1 MQKQELVLSIII
13 VLIKNIKSMAKLF
26 INGECIMHD
35 IIESIK
41 SVEAGLQA
49 EGINYLIEWDW
60 V

>member
-1 MQKQELVLSIII
+1 
-13 VLIKNIKSMAKLF
+13 MARLF
-26 INGECIMHD
+26 VNGECIMHD

-49 EGINYLIEWDW
+49 EGVKYQIEWDW

>member
-1 MQKQELVLSIII
+1 
-13 VLIKNIKSMAKLF
+13 
-26 INGECIMHD
+26 MHD

>member
-1 MQKQELVLSIII
+1 
-13 VLIKNIKSMAKLF
+13 MAKLF
-26 INGECIMHD
+26 VNGECIMHD
-35 IIESIK
+35 LIESIL

>member
-1 MQKQELVLSIII
+1 
-13 VLIKNIKSMAKLF
+13 
-26 INGECIMHD
+26 MHD

-49 EGINYLIEWDW
+49 EGVKYQIEWDW